1 MRIPPQRSLQL
12 PSSSYL
18 QSPCRR
24 RRIQALSRRNTSA
37 IAAAAAHAFTRRCAL
52 PCPCRLLVQVI
63 AHETDIRGHKVSR
76 PCVLVSL
83 WSPLCCWSRCWRES
97 LRLPALAHSS
107 LASNPST
114 LPSLSHRSLPPQ
126 ILTGPDAGKDF
137 YAVNPA
143 GNVPALVL
151 ADGTLL
157 NQGAAVLQ
165 WIADNSPAEAGLAP
179 AYGTSGRYLVQNA
192 LNQIS
197 SEIHANY
204 GPLL

>member
-1 MRIPPQRSLQL
+1 MLRPATH
-12 PSSSYL
+12 PSRL
-18 QSPCRR
+18 NF
-24 RRIQALSRRNTSA
+24 ALFR
-37 IAAAAAHAFTRRCAL
+37 
-52 PCPCRLLVQVI
+52 RLLQV
-63 AHETDIRGHKVSR
+63 AAYEADIRGKK
-76 PCVLVSL
+76 
-83 WSPLCCWSRCWRES
+83 
-97 LRLPALAHSS
+97 
-107 LASNPST
+107 
-114 LPSLSHRSLPPQ
+114 
-126 ILTGPDAGKDF
+126 ILTGPDAGKSFFD
-137 YAVNPA
+137 VNPA

-197 SEIHANY
+197 SEIHANF